1 MKELSTNEN
10 QAQKDEDIMIDC
22 DDDPRMIISDN
33 DDEII
38 EEHSNDDR
46 DLGQDHVILT
56 GHQMTNLVLNFQ

>member
-1 MKELSTNEN
+1 
-10 QAQKDEDIMIDC
+10 MIDC
-22 DDDPRMIISDN
+22 DDDPKMIISDN

-56 GHQMTNLVLNFQ
+56 GHQ